1 MDFTPTA
8 GYGAHYQ
15 HFSLINHNT
24 NDIIKI
30 KLIKI
35 FVLSVPCWHWERV
48 PAELSFSQRFSPSVT
63 ATNQNHPQP
72 FQRE

>member
-1 MDFTPTA
+1 MALQNPKRYSMDFTLTA

-35 FVLSVPCWHWERV
+35 FFVCLYLVGIGNEFLQSFHSLSDSLP
-48 PAELSFSQRFSPSVT
+48 P
-63 ATNQNHPQP
+63 
-72 FQRE
+72 